1 MKKSFGS
8 KILIFPA
15 PVWIIGTYDKEGIPN
30 AMTVSWGGVCS
41 TQPPCVAV
49 SIKKTAYSHA
59 AIIKR
64 KAFTINVPSESQI
77 KEADYFGKYTGENL
91 IKFAATDLTT
101 VQGDK
106 VDAPYI
112 KEFPL
117 NLECRLISK
126 SEIGIH
132 TQFIGEII
140 DVKADESMLGGN
152 GLPDM
157 LKIKP
162 IIYAP
167 EVRLY
172 YGIGKYLEPGNDT

>member
-1 MKKSFGS
+1 
-8 KILIFPA
+8 
-15 PVWIIGTYDKEGIPN
+15 
-30 AMTVSWGGVCS
+30 
-41 TQPPCVAV
+41 
-49 SIKKTAYSHA
+49 
-59 AIIKR
+59 
-64 KAFTINVPSESQI
+64 
-77 KEADYFGKYTGENL
+77 
-91 IKFAATDLTT
+91 

-140 DVKADESMLGGN
+140 DVNADESMLGGN

-172 YGIGKYLEPGNDT
+172 YGIGKYLEPGNDK